1 MQLVN
6 RKHSNVVNPPQPS
19 RPSAGKTRRLDL
31 FQVYTTGVSV
41 AGLALF
47 LWALTHLDLLAP
59 GLLLFLALV
68 VVAELTTSES
78 LTPEVVFSISAG
90 VQFATLLLFGPLAAV
105 LVCMLGGLVTTM
117 VAHFRQHR
125 PGRAPLWQRILF
137 NMAAYGLAAPVAGGV
152 YRLTGGRLGEVALLS
167 NLLPLVLAAAAF
179 EAVNSM
185 LVVGIVSLQT
195 RQPAFKI
202 WRKNYSLSITPIEL
216 MSMIV
221 GGGGL
226 AVGYQI
232 AGVLG
237 VSVFFLPLVLTSY
250 AYRLYVVQ
258 TKAQMAR
265 LEEIIAARTQDLQKA
280 NQELKRLDQV
290 KTNFFSVINHEMRT
304 PLTAIIGYTELLVE
318 RGRLP
323 AGQERMVQTI
333 QNNSQRLLDLVNNIL
348 DISRLEDGKLV
359 VVPEAMQIPP
369 AVKQALAVV
378 QPLADSKQLSI
389 GVDISPGLP
398 EVWADPERVHQ
409 ILVNL
414 LNNAIKYTPDTGA
427 IRITAH
433 QNAQPNMLEVSI
445 SDTGIGIPAEQ
456 LPHIFE
462 RFSRIERPEIQH
474 TIGTGLGLSIVKGLV
489 EAHAGQIEV
498 QSEEGRGTCFTFTLP
513 IAQSLAPGSPSPVQ
527 PWAAPEASVR
537 H

>member
-1 MQLVN
+1 MQLIN
-6 RKHSNVVNPPQPS
+6 RKQGNVVNSSQQPQAG
-19 RPSAGKTRRLDL
+19 AGKTRRLDL

-47 LWALTHLDLLAP
+47 LWAVTHLDLLAP
-59 GLLLFLALV
+59 GLLLFLGLV

-78 LTPEVVFSISAG
+78 LAPEVVFSVSSG
-90 VQFATLLLFGPLAAV
+90 VQFAALLLFGPLAAT
-105 LVCMLGGLVTTM
+105 LVSMVAGLVLTL
-117 VAHFRQHR
+117 VANYRQTR
-125 PGRAPLWQRILF
+125 TGRAPLWQRILF
-137 NMAAYGLAAPVAGGV
+137 NMAAHGLAVPVAGEV
-152 YRLTGGRLGEVALLS
+152 YRLTGGRIGEVALLS
-167 NLLPLVLAAAAF
+167 NLLPMVLAAAAF
-179 EAVNSM
+179 EAVNSV
-185 LVVGIVSLQT
+185 LVVGVVSLQT
-195 RQPAFKI
+195 HQPAFKV
-202 WRKNYSLSITPIEL
+202 WHQNVSWGMGPIEL
-216 MSMIV
+216 LSMIV

-237 VSVFFLPLVLTSY
+237 VSVFFLPVVLTSY
-250 AYRLYVVQ
+250 AYRLYTAQ

-304 PLTAIIGYTELLVE
+304 PLTAIVGYTELLLA

-323 AGQERMVQTI
+323 AGQEHMVQTI
-333 QNNSQRLLDLVNNIL
+333 KNNSQRLLDLVNNIL
-348 DISRLEDGKLV
+348 DISRLEEGKLV
-359 VVPEAMQIPP
+359 VVPEAMQLPP
-369 AVKQALAVV
+369 VVNQALAAV
-378 QPLADSKQLSI
+378 QPLADSKHLSI
-389 GVDISPGLP
+389 GLDISPALP
-398 EVWADPERVHQ
+398 DVWADPERIHQ

-433 QNAQPNMLEVSI
+433 QNAQPNRVEVSI
-445 SDTGIGIPAEQ
+445 SDNGIGIPAEH

-489 EAHAGQIEV
+489 DAHAGQIEV
-498 QSEEGRGTCFTFTLP
+498 HSEEGRGTRFTFTLP
-513 IAQSLAPGSPSPVQ
+513 IAPS
-527 PWAAPEASVR
+527 
-537 H
+537 